1 MIVYMVQ
8 YIVAVMWIS
17 KVMFKMDKEQTELFK
32 KILAWLDQCPTAWE
46 WSSSS
51 STLMHIKVAMY
62 EQKSDEEKK

>member
-8 YIVAVMWIS
+8 YIATVI
-17 KVMFKMDKEQTELFK
+17 KVMFKMDKEQTKLFK

-62 EQKSDEEKK
+62 EQKSDDDKK

>member
-8 YIVAVMWIS
+8 YIATVI
-17 KVMFKMDKEQTELFK
+17 KVMFKMDKEQTKLFK

-62 EQKSDEEKK
+62 EQKSNADKK

>member
-1 MIVYMVQ
+1 MIVYTAQHIATV
-8 YIVAVMWIS
+8 I
-17 KVMFKMDKEQTELFK
+17 KVMFK

-62 EQKSDEEKK
+62 EQKSDDDKK

>member
-1 MIVYMVQ
+1 
-8 YIVAVMWIS
+8 
-17 KVMFKMDKEQTELFK
+17 MFKMDKEQTKLFK

-62 EQKSDEEKK
+62 EQKSDDDKK

>member
-17 KVMFKMDKEQTELFK
+17 KVMFKMDKEQTKLFK

-51 STLMHIKVAMY
+51 STLMDIKVAMY
-62 EQKSDEEKK
+62 EQKSDDDKK